1 MLATKQIIG
10 RSTVRRVGAL
20 RAFGLTLTSA
30 AAVPSRSSCQSVT
43 KKDRYLSTAA
53 ASAAS
58 VAPSLQVQVQAD
70 PSIKLYQY
78 QICPFCNTAK
88 AVLAYANVPYE
99 AVEVN
104 PLTKDELKWYVHNLL
119 NWIGRRLV
127 SIFPFNIAWKI
138 QF

>member
-1 MLATKQIIG
+1 MLATKQILSTG
-10 RSTVRRVGAL
+10 KGLAARSTVRRVGAL
-20 RAFGLTLTSA
+20 RAFGLTLTSV
-30 AAVPSRSSCQSVT
+30 AAVPSSSSCQSVT

-58 VAPSLQVQVQAD
+58 SLNLQVPAD
-70 PSIKLYQY
+70 PSITLYQY

-104 PLTKDELKWYVHNLL
+104 PLTKDELKWYVDNL
-119 NWIGRRLV
+119 
-127 SIFPFNIAWKI
+127 
-138 QF
+138 